1 MNMAVL
7 IRFVKIIW
15 QRRSLIVELVKRE
28 VKLRYRG
35 TWLGFLWSLLNPL
48 IMTVVYTVFFV
59 YFFRVSTPN
68 YSVFLFCALL
78 PWYWFNESV
87 MSGTDCFVGRS
98 GFVRDAIF
106 PTTILPVTTI
116 AASMMNYV
124 LSLPVLLIALLAFR
138 VPFGWSLLT
147 LPLIMVVQFLFSLGI
162 VFILGTF
169 NVFFRDLRYI
179 VQNLMMALF
188 FLTPVMYDINT
199 IPDSFRIVLKFNPM
213 EHLVN
218 DYRSIFYYNNW
229 PDWGDTGIV
238 LGISIVLLVLGV
250 WAFERHRENFAEY
263 L

>member
-1 MNMAVL
+1 MAAF
-7 IRFVKIIW
+7 IRLVKIIW
-15 QRRSLIVELVKRE
+15 QHRSLIVELVKRE

-48 IMTVVYTVFFV
+48 IMTVVYTVVFV
-59 YFFRVSTPN
+59 YFFNVSTPN

-78 PWYWFNESV
+78 PWTWFNEAV

-106 PTTILPVTTI
+106 PTAILPITSI
-116 AASMMNYV
+116 ASSMMNYV
-124 LSLPVLLIALLAFR
+124 FSLPILLIALLAFR

-147 LPLIMVVQFLFSLGI
+147 LPLIMAVQFLFTLGI

-179 VQNLMMALF
+179 VQNLLMALF
-188 FLTPVMYDINT
+188 FLTPIMYDINT
-199 IPDSFRIVLKFNPM
+199 IPARFLILLKLNPM
-213 EHLVN
+213 EHIIN
-218 DYRSIFYYNNW
+218 DYRSIFYYNTW

-238 LGISIVLLVLGV
+238 AAICLVLIVLGV
-250 WAFERHRENFAEY
+250 WAFETHRENFAEY